1 VSISGARVR
10 NFQSIEDA
18 EIQFGSFTVLVG
30 KSSSGKS
37 AFLRA
42 VRACVRNT
50 AVPANVRQGTP
61 KAEIAVHVG
70 DAVVAV
76 ERGKSLSTYKLHQE
90 TLETFTKSG
99 RTVPPQIEKV
109 LQFPLVADTDVNFSF
124 QFDRPFLLAETGSQ
138 AAQVIGSLTNVSLL
152 HAATREAN
160 RRRGEASA
168 TLRVRKAD
176 VENHRARLKEF
187 ADLPDRKKRLVEAE
201 TKVAELQEL
210 EQSLQSLRRIV
221 AEIRTL
227 ADSLA
232 EMEAI
237 QPPDLTETLEEVS
250 NLNSQLSKVESC
262 SQEIR
267 RLRERLRSDA
277 VRARSLKEEVAQME
291 ADYDE
296 HLRQAGQCPVCGSD
310 TSHLHS

>member
-1 VSISGARVR
+1 MSILGARVKD
-10 NFQSIEDA
+10 FQSIQDT

-50 AVPANVRQGTP
+50 AVPANVRQGTA
-61 KAEIAVHVG
+61 KAQVAIMLE
-70 DAVVAV
+70 DTSVVSV

-90 TLETFTKSG
+90 TTETFTKSG

-109 LQFPLVADTDVNFSF
+109 LQLPLISDTDATFSF

-138 AAQVIGSLTNVSLL
+138 AAQVIGSLTNVSFL

-160 RRRGEASA
+160 RRRGEAAA

-176 VENHRARLKEF
+176 VESHRSRLQEF
-187 ADLPDRKKRLVEAE
+187 MDLPERKKRLVEAE
-201 TKVAELQEL
+201 VKVAEVKEL
-210 EQSLQSLRRIV
+210 EQSLGSLRRIV
-221 AEIRTL
+221 IEIEKLGATL
-227 ADSLA
+227 N

-237 QPPDLTETLEEVS
+237 QPPDLTTALEEVS
-250 NLNSQLSKVESC
+250 ELNTRLSQIEEC
-262 SQEIR
+262 SRAIHQ
-267 RLRERLRSDA
+267 LRERLRTDA
-277 VRARSLKEEVAQME
+277 TQARSLKEEVAKME

-296 HLRQAGQCPVCGSD
+296 HLREVGHCPVCGSD
-310 TSHLHS
+310 TTSS